1 VIELAILRKEN
12 AILREDDPSKIKE
25 LKALGYEE
33 VTEDDLKAKKAQ
45 KESKK
50 ESK

>member
-12 AILREDDPSKIKE
+12 AILREEDLSKIKE

-33 VTEDDLKAKKAQ
+33 VTEDDLKPKKA

>member
-12 AILREDDPSKIKE
+12 AILREEDPSKIKE
-25 LKALGYEE
+25 IKALGYEE
-33 VTEDDLKAKKAQ
+33 VTEDDLKPKKEK
-45 KESKK
+45 KEKK